1 MTQALRLCAVCAVA
15 LGLAACESTEDAAK
29 KISAKGQAAFNA
41 KGLSV
46 TQTDKAL
53 KDPAM
58 KEALAR
64 GATEGV
70 GGAAVALAKLA
81 REDSDKYARIVKEVN
96 IKLG

>member
-1 MTQALRLCAVCAVA
+1 MGTPAAVIARL
-15 LGLAACESTEDAAK
+15 
-29 KISAKGQAAFNA
+29 NA
-41 KGLSV
+41 E
-46 TQTDKAL
+46 TDKAL

-70 GGAAVALAKLA
+70 GGAAEALAKLA
-81 REDSDKYARIVKEVN
+81 REDSEKYARIVKEVN